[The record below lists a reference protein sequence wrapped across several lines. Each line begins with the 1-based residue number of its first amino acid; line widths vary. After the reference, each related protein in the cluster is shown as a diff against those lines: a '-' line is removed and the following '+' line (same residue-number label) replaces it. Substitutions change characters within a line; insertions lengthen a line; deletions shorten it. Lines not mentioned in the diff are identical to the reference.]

1 MMRIQKYFTRIFQ
14 FVKDFMYWTPS
25 RIKIIQIK
33 VLQQFW
39 KYKSLYLIIKNVLVC
54 FDINWNRVIDK
65 RFLRMIS
72 RTLVFIIYL
81 HVSMN
86 NYKLYCAQD
95 QTTSIPTTYIKYKDA
110 RKTVFLL
117 AKTNYKHYKSRI
129 LYWL

>member
-1 MMRIQKYFTRIFQ
+1 M
-14 FVKDFMYWTPS
+14 
-25 RIKIIQIK
+25 
-33 VLQQFW
+33 
-39 KYKSLYLIIKNVLVC
+39 IKNVLVC
-54 FDINWNRVIDK
+54 FNINWNRVIIDK
-65 RFLRMIS
+65 RFLKMIS

-110 RKTVFLL
+110 RKKVFLS